1 MDKGVKVYLGSD
13 HAGFA
18 VKEKLKKFLDKKKI
32 NYEDLGA
39 SSYEKKDDYP
49 KFAFEVGE
57 KVAKDKESRGIL
69 VCGSGAGMTI
79 AANKVRGVR
88 AVAAYDEYSAR
99 MSREHND
106 TNILGLRGR
115 NFPFDKIKKIV
126 SIWLK
131 TKFSKGKR
139 HIRRIKKIS
148 HYENEK

>member
-1 MDKGVKVYLGSD
+1 MDKKRVVYLGAD
-13 HAGFA
+13 HAGFG
-18 VKEKLKKFLDKKKI
+18 VKEKLKKFLDRKKI
-32 NYEDLGA
+32 SYEDLGA
-39 SSYEKKDDYP
+39 EKYDKKDDYP
-49 KFAFEVGE
+49 NFAIKVGE
-57 KVAKDKESRGIL
+57 KVAKDKNARGIL

-106 TNILGLRGR
+106 TNVLGLRGR

-131 TKFSKGKR
+131 TKFSNGER

-148 HYENEK
+148 NYRR